1 MSELK
6 IPQGTATHIVE
17 KPIGHTVMVDG
28 VRMVEVWLRGHPDME
43 HDLGKLIADAINVHN
58 ERQKTPS
65 ELAQRVRECE
75 AWIGTNCPGGM
86 DAFEIA
92 MDVVH
97 SSNAKEE

>member
-6 IPQGTATHIVE
+6 IPQGTATHILE

-28 VRMVEVWLRGHPDME
+28 VRIAEVWLRGDHDME
-43 HDLGKLIADAINVHN
+43 HDLGELIADAINVHN
-58 ERQKTPS
+58 EHRKTPS

-75 AWIGTNCPGGM
+75 AWIGTNCPGVM
-86 DAFEIA
+86 DAFEIV

-97 SSNAKEE
+97 NSNSKEE